1 VANPAR
7 WARLHPRPR
16 SWQSHPPQAT
26 RFVLLAI
33 LSVAAAVGVIASPVQ
48 AQDPEAIEAELDERW
63 NELRPIAE
71 ELNGIREDLRAR
83 RKDARE
89 LEEEL
94 APLELRVDVARTEVS
109 DIAAYSY
116 KGGNV
121 TALNALLTTGSPT
134 AFADRLAIL
143 DQFARVQREEISQ
156 VIDVMEEY
164 EAEQAELD
172 AVLDEL
178 TAEEEDLAERVE
190 DIEAEIDELEE
201 ARAAAYEESGAG
213 NTQTGSGDCPAT
225 YPGGAAATAI
235 EFACAQ
241 LGKPYQ
247 FGAAGP
253 DAFDCSGLTSA
264 AWAAAGVTIPHQSA
278 GQRDAVAYID
288 EADLIPGDL
297 VFYYSDISHVA
308 IYAGGGMIVQA
319 SQPGVPLNMAPLHQ
333 QPVHSYGRV

>member
-1 VANPAR
+1 LV
-7 WARLHPRPR
+7 
-16 SWQSHPPQAT
+16 
-26 RFVLLAI
+26 FLAL
-33 LSVAAAVGVIASPVQ
+33 LSVAATVGVVASPVH

-63 NELRPIAE
+63 GELRPIAE
-71 ELNGIREDLRAR
+71 ELNGIREDLRAK

-89 LEEEL
+89 LEDEL
-94 APLELRVDVARTEVS
+94 EPLELRVDVARAEVS
-109 DIAAYSY
+109 DIAAYTY

-121 TALNALLTTGSPT
+121 TAFNALLSTGSPT

-143 DQFARVQREEISQ
+143 DQFARVQQEEISE

-172 AVLDEL
+172 ALLEEL
-178 TAEEEDLAERVE
+178 TAEEENLEERV
-190 DIEAEIDELEE
+190 DDLEAEIDELEE
-201 ARAAAYEESGAG
+201 ARAAAYEESGG

-225 YPGGAAATAI
+225 YPGGAAAVAI

-241 LGKPYQ
+241 LGKPYS
-247 FGAAGP
+247 FGASGP
-253 DAFDCSGLTSA
+253 DAYDCSGLTSA
-264 AWAAAGVTIPHQSA
+264 AWAAAGVTLPHQSGA
-278 GQRDAVAYID
+278 QRDVTAYID
-288 EADLIPGDL
+288 EADLVPGDL
-297 VFYYSDISHVA
+297 VFYYGDLSHVA

>member
-1 VANPAR
+1 
-7 WARLHPRPR
+7 L
-16 SWQSHPPQAT
+16 
-26 RFVLLAI
+26 VLLAI
-33 LSVAAAVGVIASPVQ
+33 LSVAAAAGVVASPAH

-71 ELNGIREDLRAR
+71 ELNGIREDLKAK
-83 RKDARE
+83 RKEAKE
-89 LEEEL
+89 LEEDLE
-94 APLELRVDVARTEVS
+94 PLELRVDVARAEVS
-109 DIAAYSY
+109 DIASYTY

-121 TALNALLTTGSPT
+121 TAFNALLSTGSPT

-143 DQFARVQREEISQ
+143 DQFARVQREEIGD

-172 AVLDEL
+172 ALLEEL
-178 TAEEEDLAERVE
+178 TAEEDDLAERVD
-190 DIEAEIDELEE
+190 DIEAEIDELEA
-201 ARAAAYEESGAG
+201 ARADAYEANGGSTE
-213 NTQTGSGDCPAT
+213 TGSGDCPAS

-241 LGKPYQ
+241 LGKPYS
-247 FGAAGP
+247 FGSAGP
-253 DAFDCSGLTSA
+253 DAYDCSGLTSA
-264 AWAAAGVTIPHQSA
+264 AWAAAGVNLPHQSVA
-278 GQRDAVAYID
+278 QRETVAYID
-288 EADLIPGDL
+288 EGDLIPGDL
-297 VFYYSDISHVA
+297 VFYYTDISHVA